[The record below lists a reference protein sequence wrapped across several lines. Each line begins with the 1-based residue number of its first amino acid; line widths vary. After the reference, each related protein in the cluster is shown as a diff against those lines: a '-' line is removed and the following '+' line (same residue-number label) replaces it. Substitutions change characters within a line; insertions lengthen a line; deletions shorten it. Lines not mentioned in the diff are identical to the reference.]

1 MLLARK
7 RGYDMK
13 NTYIKIYGVI
23 YILALLFIYFFTSIS
38 MIGFIIMTL
47 IGIASF
53 VIIGLY
59 YYKMKTIEIERNE
72 YKDKAK
78 LIATAYLQETK
89 KTAVNSSADS
99 NKIKDMINEK
109 MTEKN
114 VGNEFTPSHS
124 DITLND
130 IAGFKEVKDELY
142 EIIDFLKQPSK
153 YHSMGATIP
162 HGILFEGPPGT
173 GKTLLARAVA
183 GEAGVKFLYTSGSEF
198 VEKFVGVGAER
209 VRKLFDSAR
218 ESKEPCIIFIDE
230 IDAMG
235 GKRSSNGYNKE
246 SEHTLNQLLVE
257 MDGFTKDNN
266 YIVIAATNRKDM
278 LDSALLRPGRFDR
291 QIYVGLPT
299 YEERIDVLK
308 LHTKN
313 KKIDNLDFES
323 IAKKTQGFSNAEL
336 AALMNEAALLAV
348 RFHQNAI
355 NDSLIDEAVD
365 RVLMGPSKTTH
376 QYTDKERKI
385 VAYHEAGHAVAGLVL
400 ENAKKVEKVT
410 IIPRGEA
417 GGYNLMMP
425 KEETFFP
432 TKGSIHDEIVGL
444 LSGRV
449 AEELF
454 FDDITAGASND
465 IEKATNLARRYVGSF
480 GMGKMGLMKVDNQAS
495 QETQKKL
502 DEEVNTLL
510 KQCHEEATH
519 IIKEN
524 KSLLDTI
531 AKSLLEKET
540 LLAQDIEKLYI
551 NVKEAA

>member
-1 MLLARK
+1 MLLAKK

-109 MTEKN
+109 ISEKS
-114 VGNEFTPSHS
+114 VGNEFVPTAS
-124 DITLND
+124 DITLRD

-142 EIIDFLKQPSK
+142 EIIDFLKSPTK
-153 YHSMGATIP
+153 YHDMGATIP
-162 HGILFEGPPGT
+162 HGVLFEGPPGT

-218 ESKEPCIIFIDE
+218 ENKKPCIIFIDE
-230 IDAMG
+230 IDAIG
-235 GKRSSNGYNKE
+235 GARNNSGNNKE
-246 SEHTLNQLLVE
+246 GEHTLNQLLVE
-257 MDGFTKDNN
+257 MDGFSKDNN

-308 LHTKN
+308 LHAKN

-336 AALMNEAALLAV
+336 ASLMNEAALLAV
-348 RFHQNAI
+348 RFHQKAI

-432 TKGSIHDEIVGL
+432 TKCSIHDEIVGL
-444 LSGRV
+444 LAGRG
-449 AEELF
+449 AEELI
-454 FDDITAGASND
+454 FDDVTAGASND
-465 IEKATNLARRYVGSF
+465 IEKATFLARKYIGSF
-480 GMGKMGLMKVDNQAS
+480 GMSEIGLMKIDGQAS
-495 QETQKKL
+495 QETQKRV
-502 DEEVNTLL
+502 DDEVNKLLQQCHQEALNILKENQFLL
-510 KQCHEEATH
+510 K
-519 IIKEN
+519 
-524 KSLLDTI
+524 TI
-531 AKSLLEKET
+531 AEALLQKET
-540 LLAQDIEKLYI
+540 LLSKDIEKLYT
-551 NVKEAA
+551 NVIETA

>member
-1 MLLARK
+1 MLLAKK

-38 MIGFIIMTL
+38 MIGFIMMTL

-99 NKIKDMINEK
+99 NKIKDMISEK

-153 YHSMGATIP
+153 YHHMGATIP

-308 LHTKN
+308 LHAKN

-336 AALMNEAALLAV
+336 ASLMNEAALLAV
-348 RFHQNAI
+348 RFHQNSI
-355 NDSLIDEAVD
+355 NNSLIDEAVD
-365 RVLMGPSKTTH
+365 RVLMGPSKSGRR
-376 QYTDKERKI
+376 YSERERKI

-432 TKGSIHDEIVGL
+432 TKCSIHDEIVGL
-444 LSGRV
+444 LAGRG
-449 AEELF
+449 AEELI
-454 FDDITAGASND
+454 FDDVTAGASND
-465 IEKATNLARRYVGSF
+465 IEKATFLARKYIGSF
-480 GMGKMGLMKVDNQAS
+480 GMSEIGLMKIDAQAS
-495 QETQKKL
+495 QETQKRV
-502 DEEVNTLL
+502 DDEVNKLLQQCHQEALNILKENQFLL
-510 KQCHEEATH
+510 K
-519 IIKEN
+519 
-524 KSLLDTI
+524 TI
-531 AKSLLEKET
+531 AEALLQKET
-540 LLAQDIEKLYI
+540 LLSKDIEKLYT
-551 NVKEAA
+551 NVIETA

>member
-308 LHTKN
+308 LHAKN

-348 RFHQNAI
+348 RFHQKAI

-365 RVLMGPSKTTH
+365 RVLMGPSKSGRR
-376 QYTDKERKI
+376 YSERERKI

-480 GMGKMGLMKVDNQAS
+480 GMGKMGLMKVDGQAS
-495 QETQKKL
+495 QETQKRV
-502 DEEVNTLL
+502 DDEVNKLLQQCHQEALNILKENQFLL
-510 KQCHEEATH
+510 K
-519 IIKEN
+519 
-524 KSLLDTI
+524 TI
-531 AKSLLEKET
+531 AEALLQKET
-540 LLAQDIEKLYI
+540 LLSKDIEKLYT
-551 NVKEAA
+551 NVIETA

>member
-1 MLLARK
+1 
-7 RGYDMK
+7 MK

-38 MIGFIIMTL
+38 MIGFIMMTL

-99 NKIKDMINEK
+99 NKIKDMISEK

-153 YHSMGATIP
+153 YHHMGATIP

-308 LHTKN
+308 LHAKN

-336 AALMNEAALLAV
+336 ASLMNEAALLAV
-348 RFHQNAI
+348 RFHQNSI
-355 NDSLIDEAVD
+355 NNSLIDEAVD
-365 RVLMGPSKTTH
+365 RVLMGPSKSGRR
-376 QYTDKERKI
+376 YSERERKI

-432 TKGSIHDEIVGL
+432 TKCSIHDEIVGL
-444 LSGRV
+444 LAGRG
-449 AEELF
+449 AEELI
-454 FDDITAGASND
+454 FDDVTAGASND
-465 IEKATNLARRYVGSF
+465 IEKATFLARKYIGSF
-480 GMGKMGLMKVDNQAS
+480 GMSEIGLMKIDAQAS
-495 QETQKKL
+495 QETQKRV
-502 DEEVNTLL
+502 DDEVNKLLQQCHQEALNILKENQFLL
-510 KQCHEEATH
+510 K
-519 IIKEN
+519 
-524 KSLLDTI
+524 TI
-531 AKSLLEKET
+531 AEALLQKET
-540 LLAQDIEKLYI
+540 LLSKDIEKLYT
-551 NVKEAA
+551 NVIETA

>member
-1 MLLARK
+1 
-7 RGYDMK
+7 MK

-109 MTEKN
+109 ISEKS
-114 VGNEFTPSHS
+114 VGNEFVPTAS
-124 DITLND
+124 DITLRD

-142 EIIDFLKQPSK
+142 EIIDFLKSPTK
-153 YHSMGATIP
+153 YHDMGATIP
-162 HGILFEGPPGT
+162 HGVLFEGPPGT

-218 ESKEPCIIFIDE
+218 ENKKPCIIFIDE
-230 IDAMG
+230 IDAIG
-235 GKRSSNGYNKE
+235 GARNNSGNNKE
-246 SEHTLNQLLVE
+246 GEHTLNQLLVE
-257 MDGFTKDNN
+257 MDGFSKDNN

-308 LHTKN
+308 LHAKN

-336 AALMNEAALLAV
+336 ASLMNEAALLAV
-348 RFHQNAI
+348 RFHQKAI

-432 TKGSIHDEIVGL
+432 TKCSIHDEIVGL
-444 LSGRV
+444 LAGRG
-449 AEELF
+449 AEELI
-454 FDDITAGASND
+454 FDDVTAGASND
-465 IEKATNLARRYVGSF
+465 IEKATFLARKYIGSF
-480 GMGKMGLMKVDNQAS
+480 GMSEIGLMKIDGQAS
-495 QETQKKL
+495 QETQKRV
-502 DEEVNTLL
+502 DDEVNKLLQQCHQEALNILKENQFLL
-510 KQCHEEATH
+510 K
-519 IIKEN
+519 
-524 KSLLDTI
+524 TI
-531 AKSLLEKET
+531 AEALLQKET
-540 LLAQDIEKLYI
+540 LLSKDIEKLYT
-551 NVKEAA
+551 NVIETA